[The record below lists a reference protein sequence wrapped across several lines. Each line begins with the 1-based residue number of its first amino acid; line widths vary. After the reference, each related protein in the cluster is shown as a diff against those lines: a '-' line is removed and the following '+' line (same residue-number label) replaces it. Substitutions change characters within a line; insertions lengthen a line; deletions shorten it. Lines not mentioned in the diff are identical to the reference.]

1 MRQRWLVWTA
11 AATATA
17 CASALHHT
25 YSTEPT
31 IEVRNGGLASV
42 DLHLI
47 QGVSVAGD
55 TIGYLLGT
63 VFAGKTECFLLQSN
77 AAPQWLKVRTVDG
90 TIITPSFYAAS
101 RQAWRLDLHGNPGT
115 DRLALEPADE
125 KCRPGTPSRTG

>member
-1 MRQRWLVWTA
+1 MRQRCLVWTV

-25 YSTEPT
+25 YSTDPT
-31 IEVRNGGLASV
+31 IEVRNEGPAAV

-47 QGVSVAGD
+47 LGVSVAGD

-63 VFAGKTECFLLQSN
+63 AFAGKTECFLLQSN
-77 AAPQWLKVRTVDG
+77 AAPQWLKIRTVDG
-90 TIITPSFYAAS
+90 TIITPSFFAAS
-101 RQAWRLDLHGNPGT
+101 RAAWLLDLHGNPRT
-115 DRLALEPADE
+115 DLLALEPADE